1 MISEELVASGGTQVH
16 EADIP
21 ERSPK
26 ATDAQESRVSVVPCG
41 SQGSEGLPWCFLPR
55 EAAGKLGV
63 LENWAQETA
72 SSAQASSLFPG
83 PLPAF
88 STHGRV
94 WSSL

>member
-26 ATDAQESRVSVVPCG
+26 ATDAQESRVSVVPYC
-41 SQGSEGLPWCFLPR
+41 SQGSEDLPWYFLPR

-63 LENWAQETA
+63 LEKWAQVTA
-72 SSAQASSLFPG
+72 SSAQASSHLPG
-83 PLPAF
+83 PFPAI